1 MFTLSLLY
9 INIRNVRFVL
19 FFMVYSLLYEPDKYV
34 FLCRLCADL
43 TNFLLN
49 EYRKSVILLT
59 ILLNRFDKK
68 KSIAISKS
76 TDNSYYLI
84 NGVVVLKIEMIKY
97 YGHVRFNMKTKK
109 EVCKHST

>member
-43 TNFLLN
+43 ANFLLN

-84 NGVVVLKIEMIKY
+84 NGVVVLKIEIIKY